1 MSNIHEICKN
11 FDFRL
16 IFEKSKKNSFKKCH
30 DLPENIT
37 RSTLDIPE
45 LSEPE
50 VIRHYT
56 NLSKINF
63 GIDTGM
69 YPLGSCTMKYNP
81 RFTEHLSDHR
91 QNMVHPHQDESTI
104 QGSLKIMYLLK
115 KHLMN
120 ICAMDDFSLQPAAG
134 AQGEFT
140 AMAMIKAYF
149 ERKNDF
155 RNEVIVPDSA
165 HGTNPKSAAMA
176 GFDAV
181 EIQSDEKGFVD
192 LEILRSAVSEKTA
205 AFMLTS
211 PNTLGLFEKNI
222 LEIAGIVHG
231 AGGLLFYDGANL
243 NGIIGKVRPGDMG
256 FDCMS
261 LNLHKTFAVPH
272 GGGGPGG
279 GPIGVKKHLADFLP
293 VPTVEYDGQKYCF
306 DHDRPDSIGK
316 VHIFHGNYLS
326 VLKALGYIKRS
337 GSAGMMRMSEFSV
350 LNSNYMVSKL
360 SNTYEI
366 KNPEIQRKH
375 EAVFSAARQKKNDIT
390 ALDIAKRLIDYGI
403 HPPTIYFPL
412 VIKEALMIEPA
423 ETESKESIDNYCN
436 ILIRINDEAGKNPE
450 IVKTAPHTSIVGR
463 LDDVFAA
470 RKMILS
476 WRANEDRIDNKS
488 HSRNGRESRAQRYG

>member
-1 MSNIHEICKN
+1 MSNNNEFPENTKSCGNGN

-16 IFEKSKKNSFKKCH
+16 IFERSKKNTFKKCK

-37 RSTLDIPE
+37 RDTLAIPE
-45 LSEPE
+45 LCEPE
-50 VIRHYT
+50 IIRYYT

-63 GIDTGM
+63 GVDTGM

-81 RFTEHLSDHR
+81 RFTEHLATHE
-91 QNMVHPHQDESTI
+91 QNMVHPYQDESTI
-104 QGSLKIMYLLK
+104 QGSLEIMYRLK
-115 KHLMN
+115 KHLIN
-120 ICAMDDFSLQPAAG
+120 ICGMDDFSLQPAAG

-140 AMAMIKAYF
+140 AMAIIKAYF
-149 ERKNDF
+149 ERKNDK

-176 GFDAV
+176 GFDVV
-181 EIQSDEKGFVD
+181 EIRSDEKGYID
-192 LEILRSAVSEKTA
+192 LEILKSAVSEKTA
-205 AFMLTS
+205 AFMMTS
-211 PNTLGLFEKNI
+211 PSTIGLFEKNI
-222 LEIAGIVHG
+222 LEIARIIHG

-279 GPIGVKKHLADFLP
+279 GPIGVKKHLIDFLP
-293 VPTVEYDGQKYCF
+293 VPTIEYDGQKYYL
-306 DHDRPDSIGK
+306 DHDRLDSIGK
-316 VHIFHGNYLS
+316 VHGFNGNYLS
-326 VLKALGYIKRS
+326 VLKALGYIKRH
-337 GSAGMMRMSEFSV
+337 GSVGLKRTSEFSV
-350 LNSNYMVSKL
+350 LNSNYMVSRL

-366 KNPEIQRKH
+366 KNPDIPRKH

-390 ALDIAKRLIDYGI
+390 ALDIAKRLIDYGV

-412 VIKEALMIEPA
+412 VIKEALMIEPT
-423 ETESKESIDNYCN
+423 ETESKETIDNYCD
-436 ILIRINDEAGKNPE
+436 ILIRINDEAEKDPEVVKN
-450 IVKTAPHTSIVGR
+450 APHISIVGR

-470 RKMILS
+470 RKMILRWS
-476 WRANEDRIDNKS
+476 PGE
-488 HSRNGRESRAQRYG
+488 